1 MILCSRE
8 RFVKYT
14 NMSYM
19 HCIYWVMLFYVK
31 FDSVSFQTF
40 WFYLRYINTE
50 LKLFLPHKHL
60 KHQVSVPLRSM
71 YGKST
76 CTHYLGTWWET
87 YSDQVL
93 SDCCF
98 LYPKTWK

>member
-1 MILCSRE
+1 MISYSRE

-31 FDSVSFQTF
+31 FDSVFFQTF

-50 LKLFLPHKHL
+50 LELFLPYKH
-60 KHQVSVPLRSM
+60 
-71 YGKST
+71 
-76 CTHYLGTWWET
+76 
-87 YSDQVL
+87 
-93 SDCCF
+93 F
-98 LYPKTWK
+98 